1 MKRTIIV
8 GDIHSCADEL
18 IELLDKV
25 KFKKETSRLIFIGD
39 LLGKGNKPLETF
51 LIYKQT
57 GAICIMGNAE
67 LAFLKNYEEP
77 SFLKEYI
84 EPTKKILGKYYTD
97 FINQAYSFPHFLEEE
112 NFIAVHAGLLPNKK
126 PQQMD
131 LEDLVKI
138 RKITDPQNPKI
149 LKSWFDFYKGKKLVV
164 FGHWAAL
171 NGIVKENVIG
181 LDTGCVYGKKL
192 TALVLS
198 DSASSPNSSK
208 REIVSVQAKKQ
219 YLAIE

>member
-84 EPTKKILGKYYTD
+84 EPTKKILGK
-97 FINQAYSFPHFLEEE
+97 FSF
-112 NFIAVHAGLLPNKK
+112 
-126 PQQMD
+126 
-131 LEDLVKI
+131 
-138 RKITDPQNPKI
+138 
-149 LKSWFDFYKGKKLVV
+149 
-164 FGHWAAL
+164 
-171 NGIVKENVIG
+171 
-181 LDTGCVYGKKL
+181 
-192 TALVLS
+192 
-198 DSASSPNSSK
+198 
-208 REIVSVQAKKQ
+208 
-219 YLAIE
+219 

>member
-84 EPTKKILGKYYTD
+84 EPTKSPLL
-97 FINQAYSFPHFLEEE
+97 INSSR
-112 NFIAVHAGLLPNKK
+112 LLNSSIISLCSPANN
-126 PQQMD
+126 
-131 LEDLVKI
+131 
-138 RKITDPQNPKI
+138 RKAC
-149 LKSWFDFYKGKKLVV
+149 KKLL
-164 FGHWAAL
+164 FPEL
-171 NGIVKENVIG
+171 LSPVKKVSGAKWIS
-181 LDTGCVYGKKL
+181 
-192 TALVLS
+192 LS
-198 DSASSPNSSK
+198 LIDLK
-208 REIVSVQAKKQ
+208 F
-219 YLAIE
+219 

>member
-1 MKRTIIV
+1 MLAQIQSLFWKL
-8 GDIHSCADEL
+8 GEEAESD
-18 IELLDKV
+18 
-25 KFKKETSRLIFIGD
+25 KKESFFPYTQPVS
-39 LLGKGNKPLETF
+39 KPITF
-51 LIYKQT
+51 
-57 GAICIMGNAE
+57 
-67 LAFLKNYEEP
+67 
-77 SFLKEYI
+77 SFTIPFK
-84 EPTKKILGKYYTD
+84 
-97 FINQAYSFPHFLEEE
+97 
-112 NFIAVHAGLLPNKK
+112 AGLLPNKK
-126 PQQMD
+126 TTIFF
-131 LEDLVKI
+131 LVKI
-138 RKITDPQNPKI
+138 RKVTDPQNPKI

-198 DSASSPNSSK
+198 DSASSPNSPK

>member
-1 MKRTIIV
+1 MK
-8 GDIHSCADEL
+8 
-18 IELLDKV
+18 
-25 KFKKETSRLIFIGD
+25 
-39 LLGKGNKPLETF
+39 LG
-51 LIYKQT
+51 Y
-57 GAICIMGNAE
+57 
-67 LAFLKNYEEP
+67 
-77 SFLKEYI
+77 
-84 EPTKKILGKYYTD
+84 
-97 FINQAYSFPHFLEEE
+97 
-112 NFIAVHAGLLPNKK
+112 LPNKK